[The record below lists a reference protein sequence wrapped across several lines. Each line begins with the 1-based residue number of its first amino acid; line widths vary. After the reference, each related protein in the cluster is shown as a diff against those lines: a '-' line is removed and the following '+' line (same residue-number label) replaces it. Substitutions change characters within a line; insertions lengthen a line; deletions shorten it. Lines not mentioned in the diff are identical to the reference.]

1 LSGLAYTVVA
11 ALGGYGKPPVFAEV
25 DRIFAIWVLLTISI
39 KIE

>member
-11 ALGGYGKPPVFAEV
+11 ALGGYGKPPAFAEV
-25 DRIFAIWVLLTISI
+25 DRVFAIRMLLTIAI